1 MAVRKYAAEG
11 SLHLYSSGANPLYP
25 SELYLR
31 ETLPAIGQMLEH
43 CNVYLITRRR
53 RIIPDPT
60 TLRVETGW
68 LLGDL
73 HVCDAHGWRRVPFRY
88 PLQEAD
94 HAGAPDQV
102 TVYADGIGSYLAI
115 HNVLQQRI
123 RLPTYALVAAGECEL
138 GSATDLEV
146 LYIGQGIGQGRSKSA
161 IDRLIAH
168 DTLQRILAETLT
180 DAPEM
185 EVIVL
190 MYRFEHA
197 KMHVST
203 GGDLT
208 LEPTATIAEE
218 VAHFRALHA
227 VQFSRK
233 QQIDLAEAALIHHF
247 QPPYNTTFV
256 NTDFAAKRRM
266 KVLRCLDA
274 QSVTGLIAEISTSNL
289 RSRLWSRTKPPVEIS
304 GLFPRGIDRSNIDSA
319 PAEERARILE
329 TLHDMVHATIAQIAL
344 TTSEERNTFLHGMR
358 WLDEFEDSHEV
369 L

>member
-25 SELYLR
+25 SELYLP

-53 RIIPDPT
+53 RIIPEPA
-60 TLRVETGW
+60 TLRVEAGY
-68 LLGDL
+68 LHGEL
-73 HVCDAHGWRRVPFRY
+73 HVREENGWEQVPFRY
-88 PLQEAD
+88 ALHEA
-94 HAGAPDQV
+94 HHVGAPDQI

-115 HNVLQQRI
+115 HNRLQQRI
-123 RLPTYALVAAGECEL
+123 LLPTYALIATGECEL

-208 LEPTATIAEE
+208 LEPTATSAEE
-218 VAHFRALHA
+218 VAHFRALRA

-289 RSRLWSRTKPPVEIS
+289 RSRLWSKARPPMEIAD
-304 GLFPRGIDRSNIDSA
+304 LFPKGIDRSQIDSA
-319 PAEERARILE
+319 PEDERARMLG
-329 TLHDMVHATIAQIAL
+329 TLHDMLHATIAQIAL

-358 WLDEFEDSHEV
+358 WNDDPAPSIG
-369 L
+369 